1 MKKEL
6 CFLLRIDSVIYNYF
20 IDDDDEQ
27 MNDDDDDDE
36 IKNIC
41 TNNDMLLYTIIDI
54 YYDSCSKTSIA
65 FNFQVSG
72 KRAGEVRVGV
82 RRAKFYLINK

>member
-1 MKKEL
+1 MMMM
-6 CFLLRIDSVIYNYF
+6 
-20 IDDDDEQ
+20 

-54 YYDSCSKTSIA
+54 YYDICSKINSNCLMTTSKCPV
-65 FNFQVSG
+65 NDPVTGGCSTQSSVLPVYS
-72 KRAGEVRVGV
+72 
-82 RRAKFYLINK
+82 